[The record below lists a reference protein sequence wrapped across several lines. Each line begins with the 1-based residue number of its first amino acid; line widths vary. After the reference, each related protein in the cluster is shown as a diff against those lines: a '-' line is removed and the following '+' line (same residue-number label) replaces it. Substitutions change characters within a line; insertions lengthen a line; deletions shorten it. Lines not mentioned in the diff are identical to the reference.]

1 MGEKRFRANRL
12 RIFSNSPLRTK
23 RSILVPQGPLGIGIG
38 RIVGKIGMKIK
49 GLNKKNEKNNFEVVR
64 QMTIAAT
71 CDATWI
77 VEVIAN
83 HRTAGGLDR
92 VLQTIMTASIP
103 SSI

>member
-1 MGEKRFRANRL
+1 
-12 RIFSNSPLRTK
+12 
-23 RSILVPQGPLGIGIG
+23 
-38 RIVGKIGMKIK
+38 MK
-49 GLNKKNEKNNFEVVR
+49 KNNFEVVR

-92 VLQTIMTASIP
+92 VLQTIMAASIP
-103 SSI
+103 SRI